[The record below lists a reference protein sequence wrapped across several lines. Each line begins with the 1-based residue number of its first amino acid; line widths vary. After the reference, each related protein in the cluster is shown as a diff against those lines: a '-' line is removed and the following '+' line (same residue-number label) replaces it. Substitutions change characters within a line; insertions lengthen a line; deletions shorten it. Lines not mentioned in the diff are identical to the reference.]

1 MSIFGKIVGGVGGF
15 FVGGP
20 LGAVL
25 GAAAGHA
32 YDRMRAEGQETY
44 GPDEGVKS
52 GSAFERA
59 NDAARQMA
67 FSVAVI
73 ALSAKMAK
81 ADGVVNQEEIDA
93 FKRVFRIPSQ
103 EMGAVGLL
111 FDHAR
116 RSPDGYEVYARQIA
130 RMFADSPQVLEE
142 LLGAL
147 FVIAQADGRL
157 HPSEL
162 AFLRRVAD
170 LFGLPARDFERI
182 RATHGT
188 GQSNPYEVL
197 GVTPDMDAAAIQAAY
212 RTLARENH
220 PDRLIAQGMP
230 PDFIDLAT
238 RKMATINAAYETL
251 SRRPS
256 SGA

>member
-15 FVGGP
+15 IVGGP

-32 YDRMRAEGQETY
+32 YDRMREEGVETY
-44 GPDEGVKS
+44 GPEEGVKS

-67 FSVAVI
+67 FTVAVV

-81 ADGVVNQEEIDA
+81 ADGVVNREEIDA
-93 FKRVFRIPSQ
+93 FKRAFRIPPGD
-103 EMGAVGLL
+103 MAAVGRL
-111 FDHAR
+111 FDQAR
-116 RSPDGYEVYARQIA
+116 HSPDGYEAYARQIA
-130 RMFADSPQVLEE
+130 RMFADTPQVLEE

-157 HPSEL
+157 HPNEV
-162 AFLRRVAD
+162 AFLHRVAD
-170 LFGLPARDFERI
+170 IFGLPPRDFERI
-182 RATHGT
+182 RATHAVGDAD
-188 GQSNPYEVL
+188 PYHIL
-197 GVTPDMDAAAIQAAY
+197 GVSPDADEATLQSAY
-212 RTLARENH
+212 RQLVRENH

-238 RKMATINAAYETL
+238 QKMATINAAYDAV
-251 SRRPS
+251 SRRRLKS
-256 SGA
+256 